1 MPKGKMETPIT
12 EEQKKRILDVWELC
26 KTGVAQNRKAKAE
39 LITLYNEIHRTR
51 YKTTS
56 NCSSCINTCYQGIK
70 KIVETLK

>member
-1 MPKGKMETPIT
+1 MVT
-12 EEQKKRILDVWELC
+12 EEQKQRILKVWELC
-26 KTGVAQNRKAKAE
+26 KTGKATTKEAKVE

-70 KIVETLK
+70 KIVETL